1 MRKSAPP
8 FLAIFRTRLQGELLA
23 LLYLRPWDAA
33 VSISDL
39 ARELGAPIPT
49 VHREASRLVE
59 AGLLVEIKAGRT
71 RLVRA
76 PEDDLVTRPLTEL
89 LAVTF
94 GPLPVLTEFLSRMA
108 GVSEAYIY
116 GSWAARYL
124 GEPGPTPV
132 DIDVLVV
139 GDADADELDE
149 IASGETAATS
159 RGQHPPRETQAVEA
173 SRKRPI
179 SGQCR
184 TATTRPNS
192 ARQGRQETECAG
204 SKAGTSSN
212 NCWPTADCRR
222 SRPAGANRPPHRAG
236 ADPRRICPFDR
247 MRRRRHDSE
256 YPSVDQRAVDDQEAQ
271 DDLPKMADIIDMAE
285 RVIDQMDVF

>member
-8 FLAIFRTRLQGELLA
+8 FLAIFRTRLQGELPA

-33 VSISDL
+33 GSLSDL

-59 AGLLVEIKAGRT
+59 AALLVEIKAGRT

-94 GPLPVLTEFLSRMA
+94 GALPVLTEFLSRMA
-108 GVSEAYIY
+108 GVGEAYIY
-116 GSWAARYL
+116 GSWAARYQ

-132 DIDVLVV
+132 DSDVLVV

-173 SRKRPI
+173 SRERTI
-179 SGQCR
+179 SGQCQ

-192 ARQGRQETECAG
+192 ARQGRDRRLNALGARQGRHRTTVGRRPTAEGPGQPEQTDLLIGQARTHVVSARSIECDVEGTIA
-204 SKAGTSSN
+204 STRASTSLQWTIRRCRTICPRWPTSST
-212 NCWPTADCRR
+212 WRKG
-222 SRPAGANRPPHRAG
+222 S
-236 ADPRRICPFDR
+236 
-247 MRRRRHDSE
+247 
-256 YPSVDQRAVDDQEAQ
+256 
-271 DDLPKMADIIDMAE
+271 
-285 RVIDQMDVF
+285 